1 MKNNLRRIKSIML
14 LTPAM
19 ALPILAMT
27 SCEFGVKKSDNQMSD
42 SLIKAK
48 AELKTEITKAELEK
62 NASTA
67 LAENANYVSA
77 QKRLEVII
85 AKAKSYDSKNTVSLN
100 DITHVTNELKLILAQ
115 FKNQVEVIK
124 KESKVPGVP
133 KSPDWADGEIQV
145 DDQPERPT
153 PKPNPTPGEQ
163 DDQPAEPGNN
173 DTAGDL
179 QEPDPVPLP
188 PFNPFDQNK
197 QSLENYELAKNTSPE
212 YINRYDSSK
221 LTSDQIYEEIWK
233 RTFMI
238 MPGTDLNAGKENST
252 PSYLVDQGTGWVLD
266 YSKTD
271 DNHYKIFMATNM
283 HVIAQYSNTLENK
296 ALSDKWNYT
305 DPTGRKGA
313 AFAFGKTA
321 TKPSFAPIPNNSS
334 TRTPMSVYAN
344 NEVYK
349 QYSQNP
355 LNGNT
360 TITTAFSTPKIVFAG
375 VDFISDKAFN
385 QFKPSL
391 DEKWRDYKNYQNG
404 EIERTA
410 RFSDEETLQEKR
422 DFLSRTGKIPF
433 YIDFGVFEFDVD
445 LTKADDTFR
454 TWILDAVSAVDAY
467 VARMQNNNEKPNYT
481 KTTNNNIM
489 TLDYYSRG
497 LGLDKS
503 NPAYE
508 FGLYNAQNIYIA
520 GYPKPDTTTWKT
532 NNPTERSQD
541 IVEPKYNSRGTTIPN
556 NKLFNYAL
564 NDVSGRLDSNNH
576 WIYDKLYN
584 RPYGDYYGFNYNVK
598 FSSLYYGASGSVVYN
613 EYGEIVGIY
622 NGVQSNID
630 KDNLLGVGTFAPL
643 LQKANLRAFD
653 NKVIY
658 GFNLI
663 DGTGFAEQT
672 RSYRQNLQEIYP
684 NGFDGNGNKRTAL
697 FPEGY

>member
-19 ALPILAMT
+19 GLPILAMT

-62 NASTA
+62 NASAT
-67 LAENANYVSA
+67 LSENANYISA

-85 AKAKSYDSKNTVSLN
+85 EKAKSYDSKNTVSLN

-133 KSPDWADGEIQV
+133 KSPDWAGGKVEV

-188 PFNPFDQNK
+188 PFNPFDPN
-197 QSLENYELAKNTSPE
+197 SANNFVLARNTSPDYVSKYE
-212 YINRYDSSK
+212 SAK
-221 LTSDQIYEEIWK
+221 LTADQIYDEIWK

-238 MPGTDLNAGKENST
+238 MPGTDLNGGKENTT

-266 YSKTD
+266 YYKKD
-271 DNHYKIFMATNM
+271 ENHYKIFMATNM

-305 DPTGRKGA
+305 DPTGRKGTV
-313 AFAFGKTA
+313 FAFGKTS
-321 TKPSFAPIPNNSS
+321 TKPSFAPLANNSNY
-334 TRTPMSVYAN
+334 RTPISVYAN
-344 NEVYK
+344 NAVYQ
-349 QYSQNP
+349 QYSQNN
-355 LNGNT
+355 LSGNT
-360 TITTAFSTPKIVFAG
+360 TVTQAFTAPKIVFAG
-375 VDFISDKAFN
+375 VDFVSDKAFN
-385 QFKPSL
+385 QFKGSL
-391 DEKWRDYKNYQNG
+391 DQKWQEYKNYQNG
-404 EIERTA
+404 EIERTKN
-410 RFSDEETLQEKR
+410 SSSEEALQEKR
-422 DFLSRTGKIPF
+422 DFLNQTGKIPF

-445 LTKADDTFR
+445 LTQADQTFAQ
-454 TWILDAVSAVDAY
+454 WIRDAVSAVDSY
-467 VARMQNNNEKPNYT
+467 VQRMQDSKLKPNYT

-489 TLDYYSRG
+489 TLDYYTRG
-497 LGLDKS
+497 QGLDKT

-508 FGLYNAQNIYIA
+508 FGLYNAKNLYIA

-532 NNPTERSQD
+532 NNPSERTQN
-541 IVEPKYNSRGTTIPN
+541 IVEPKYNTRGTTVPN
-556 NKLFNYAL
+556 DKLFSYAT
-564 NDVSGRLDSNNH
+564 NDVTGRMDSNNH

-643 LQKANLRAFD
+643 LQKANIKTND